1 LLKYCEA
8 ATLARPASGHLLLL
22 DDMAKLA
29 HRPLPP
35 LQLLE
40 DLLILDPESPSW
52 LSWRNPRSRKLKPG
66 DHAGWQDKS
75 GSRSTGYFQVGVRL
89 DGKDILFLGHRI
101 VYFLHYKVDAGRFQI
116 DHIDG
121 NKFNHNPLNLRLV
134 SDSQNRANAPKRNQH
149 TSSRFK
155 GVCRNKRSETKPW
168 MAYIDWQKKRKYLG
182 TFATEEEAAMAYNR
196 AASEL
201 HGSYAFLNDLIV
213 PAG

>member
-1 LLKYCEA
+1 
-8 ATLARPASGHLLLL
+8 
-22 DDMAKLA
+22 MAKLA
-29 HRPLPP
+29 HRSLPS

-66 DHAGWQDKS
+66 DHAGWQDTS
-75 GSRSTGYFQVGVRL
+75 GSRSTGYFQVGIRVG
-89 DGKDILFLGHRI
+89 GKDILFLGHRI
-101 VYFLHYKVDAGRFQI
+101 VYFLYYKVDPSEYQI

-134 SDSQNRANAPKRNQH
+134 SDSQNRANAPKRNQL

-155 GVCRNKRSETKPW
+155 GVCRNKRSENKPW
-168 MAYIDWQKKRKYLG
+168 MAYIDWRKKRKYLG
-182 TFATEEEAAMAYNR
+182 TFATEEDAAMAYNK

-213 PAG
+213 PAS